1 MIRLGHAEETLARAM
16 RELNLGW
23 EVTAQT
29 WKDKAR
35 RDFEAEYV
43 DVFVP
48 AVKAAVSAMKSTA
61 ELLGEAIRECS

>member
-1 MIRLGHAEETLARAM
+1 MIRLGRGEETLTRAM
-16 RELNLGW
+16 KDLNLGW
-23 EVTAQT
+23 EVTGQA

-35 RDFEAEYV
+35 RDFQGQYV

-48 AVKAAVSAMKSTA
+48 AVKAAISAMKKTA